1 MVGALVVVV
10 MGFQYVFPSK
20 ARTAGD
26 SKAAAAIGE
35 QQPVSA

>member
-1 MVGALVVVV
+1 MVVVV
-10 MGFQYVFPSK
+10 IGFQYVFPSK